1 MGYNAKTHKK
11 CTFPKMGTKPL
22 PPKRPKRVR
31 FSDEKNNVIAKW
43 RDGWFKGR
51 YERPNDK
58 F

>member
-1 MGYNAKTHKK
+1 MSYNAKNYKK

-43 RDGWFKGR
+43 RDGWFKGK
-51 YERPNDK
+51 YERPN
-58 F
+58 